1 MILRGFRKLVR
12 VKENI
17 QENTHIY
24 IIVSHRGTATGKEDA
39 LEKITQR
46 KESTSDQVFRKA
58 SLRR

>member
-1 MILRGFRKLVR
+1 MTLRGFRKLVR

-24 IIVSHRGTATGKEDA
+24 IIVSYRGTATEKEDA
-39 LEKITQR
+39 LEKIQR